1 MEKKN
6 LNFTKIYK
14 DTNESEKI
22 IRDCAEVNS
31 KTFYSRLLTDN
42 GNDVVKK

>member
-6 LNFTKIYK
+6 LNFTEIYK
-14 DTNESEKI
+14 DTNKSEKI
-22 IRDCAEVNS
+22 VRDCEVNS

-42 GNDVVKK
+42 SNDGVKK